1 MFYQSLMNV
10 KSNGS
15 LVESTDGVGFR
26 LNLLNG
32 IGAVVQAVDLLHRAL
47 ANRYSNQAKQFL

>member
-1 MFYQSLMNV
+1 MNV

-32 IGAVVQAVDLLHRAL
+32 IGTVVQAVDLLHRAL
-47 ANRYSNQAKQFL
+47 ADRHSDQTKQFS